1 MSTERNYVKIA
12 KGNINSVKL
21 QTLKA
26 VLDGKA
32 GARAQASSNARYAQV
47 KKLYQLD

>member
-1 MSTERNYVKIA
+1 MSTTRNYVKIA
-12 KGNINSVKL
+12 RGNLSSVKL

-32 GARAQASSNARYAQV
+32 GPRAQASSNARYAQV